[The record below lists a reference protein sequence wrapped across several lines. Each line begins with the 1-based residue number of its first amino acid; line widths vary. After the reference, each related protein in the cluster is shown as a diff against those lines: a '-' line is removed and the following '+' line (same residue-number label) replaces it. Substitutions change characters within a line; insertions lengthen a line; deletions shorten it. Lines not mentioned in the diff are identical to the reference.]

1 MQQSVANLAPQSSAI
16 TYPPTQMSASVR
28 GFWMSE
34 HQVVLIL
41 IYSVTLKNFFF
52 ETLKYNISSRNQH
65 IKGEVHA

>member
-1 MQQSVANLAPQSSAI
+1 MQQSVANQSSAI

-41 IYSVTLKNFFF
+41 IYSVTLKNALLFW
-52 ETLKYNISSRNQH
+52 NIE
-65 IKGEVHA
+65 I

>member
-41 IYSVTLKNFFF
+41 IYSVTLKNALIFW
-52 ETLKYNISSRNQH
+52 NIE
-65 IKGEVHA
+65 K

>member
-41 IYSVTLKNFFF
+41 IYSVTLKNALLFWNV
-52 ETLKYNISSRNQH
+52 EI
-65 IKGEVHA
+65 